1 MKCRLIILTI
11 LSILYCKVYGQAKLC
26 IVGTIHNPT
35 AKINSDSI
43 FEVIKKF
50 SPTIILYEADTIL
63 DIRNDLK
70 GIDGGNTNEFIAI
83 NKYLKIKSSTKI
95 LPFDWTEKQKFRE
108 QNNYWTKIDS
118 MNKAINTHFDR
129 GNPTKLSLVTIES
142 LMDFSELNNLLLKE
156 NLFML
161 NQPFVRR
168 LTELKTKW
176 EHQKLIEMGVIS
188 V

>member
-83 NKYLKIKSSTKI
+83 NK
-95 LPFDWTEKQKFRE
+95 
-108 QNNYWTKIDS
+108 
-118 MNKAINTHFDR
+118 
-129 GNPTKLSLVTIES
+129 
-142 LMDFSELNNLLLKE
+142 NLLGNIIWCYSIILCNIIVEFAKS
-156 NLFML
+156 
-161 NQPFVRR
+161 NQ
-168 LTELKTKW
+168 LSED
-176 EHQKLIEMGVIS
+176 S
-188 V
+188 